1 MKYLC
6 GLSYF
11 EHIQKNKEETYK
23 DSPSEITSILCFPQ
37 KTFSQLVKIFVTFSN
52 LKIAAAFFFKVTI

>member
-1 MKYLC
+1 MKCLC

-37 KTFSQLVKIFVTFSN
+37 KTSQLVKILVTFSN